1 MNNELNTTE
10 QQKDFDVKSF
20 SEKPKQFYKNLPK
33 WAKFL
38 IWVLVIFIAIKGV
51 SYTFS
56 AERLEKRL
64 ENNAWYSTIEVD
76 NKGTKYEYQYA
87 HSILF
92 EKDGDIEYFYHN
104 KGERGWYSDKLS
116 VSDWKILD
124 DKTLVLNDERL
135 TFAKDWELSGGK
147 LYIKTGKYEG
157 VYSKTKP
164 W

>member
-10 QQKDFDVKSF
+10 QQKDSDFKSF
-20 SEKPKQFYKNLPK
+20 AEKPKQFYKKLPK

-64 ENNAWYSTIEVD
+64 EGTLWYSEIENQSWHSYVYTLAFD
-76 NKGTKYEYQYA
+76 KEDHVEYG
-87 HSILF
+87 F
-92 EKDGDIEYFYHN
+92 WRKDDDDWQFKKTTSG
-104 KGERGWYSDKLS
+104 
-116 VSDWKILD
+116 SDWAILE
-124 DKTLVLNDERL
+124 DKTMLLGDEYL
-135 TFAKDWELSGGK
+135 EFAKDWELSGGK